1 MSAIIFIVAFVSLVH
16 FVENNIWKKH
26 TLPKTAHW
34 VLAWTD
40 NNKFASTSC
49 FRRTASLENTAP
61 KHMGTINENN
71 ILELKEKIVVLEK
84 SIQFLTAQIIE
95 LEETI
100 IESSHPQEQ
109 TEIIC
114 VLLSL
119 WLHSWYKFCSKTP
132 HMKHKSRE
140 PKHKISCHECDMKFT
155 LHIVWEVEEEIRDRG
170 RGF

>member
-1 MSAIIFIVAFVSLVH
+1 
-16 FVENNIWKKH
+16 
-26 TLPKTAHW
+26 
-34 VLAWTD
+34 
-40 NNKFASTSC
+40 
-49 FRRTASLENTAP
+49 
-61 KHMGTINENN
+61 MGTINENN

-119 WLHSWYKFCSKTP
+119 
-132 HMKHKSRE
+132 
-140 PKHKISCHECDMKFT
+140 
-155 LHIVWEVEEEIRDRG
+155 
-170 RGF
+170 